1 MIPWIQVYSNLP
13 QHPKTSRLADELGL
27 TSAAFNPNTLAV
39 GLLVCLWT
47 WAIQNACNGDLSS
60 CSQRAIADACQ
71 WKKKPDVLIEA
82 LIKAGWIDSNM
93 RLHDWEEYASLL
105 MEQEENRKAKTRERV
120 RRYRDAKKTET
131 ERDCNADG
139 NAACNVTDTLCNAPT
154 LPNHTVPDLTIPKDY
169 LVTLDNLSSSGG
181 GGDAGV
187 RLRESDDVGDF
198 LADRGLEPSVYFGV
212 TEEVLGESRA
222 FADKVFKAFTTR
234 RPTKA
239 DYSNVFE
246 AIRLSNHDEATGTW
260 IVTLPTPQKDLL
272 MYAFEA
278 ASNAGKPGDWSYIR
292 GVLAKLCQRQIKTL
306 GDAED
311 YDWSRQ
317 G

>member
-47 WAIQNACNGDLSS
+47 WAIQNATGGDLSS
-60 CSQRAIADACQ
+60 CSPRAIAEACQ
-71 WKKKPDVLIEA
+71 WKKKPEILIKA
-82 LIKAGWIDSNM
+82 LIKSGYMDADLK
-93 RLHDWEEYASLL
+93 LHDWDDYTAMYQDLQDDTKEKHRDRQKRY
-105 MEQEENRKAKTRERV
+105 RERQKKASV
-120 RRYRDAKKTET
+120 TVTRDACVTSHG
-131 ERDCNADG
+131 D
-139 NAACNVTDTLCNAPT
+139 ACDAIPYLTRPNLT
-154 LPNHTVPDLTIPKDY
+154 LPDQKDY
-169 LVTLDNLSSSGG
+169 LVTLDNLSSPGG

-187 RLRESDDVGDF
+187 PARESDDVDGF
-198 LADRGLEPSVYFGV
+198 LLDRGLDPSVYFGA

-246 AIRLSNHDEATGTW
+246 AIRLSNHDEATDTW
-260 IVTLPTPQKDLL
+260 SVTLPAPQKDLL